1 MLFYTWYQLLKF
13 SRQQEMEEYSVVSE
27 SRSVVSDSLRPHG
40 LYCPWDSPGQN
51 TEVGSLSLLHGI
63 FPTQGWN
70 PGLPH
75 CRRLLCPLSHQE
87 SPRILE
93 WAASPFSRGSSWPG
107 DGAQGSHT
115 EGGFFACW
123 ATGKPKNTGVGSLS
137 FLQGNFP
144 TQGWSPGLP
153 HWGRL
158 LCLLSHGDA
167 HCVAEPLW
175 NRAISFPPLFSFLQ
189 DTSAEQKTKEVK
201 WKSFSNTYSRKSTQL
216 KFSWTTYKVS
226 LVFL

>member
-40 LYCPWDSPGQN
+40 FYGPWDSPGQN
-51 TEVGSLSLLHGI
+51 TEVGSLSLLQGI

-87 SPRILE
+87 SPRILQ

-107 DGAQGSHT
+107 DWIQVSYIA
-115 EGGFFACW
+115 GGFFTSW
-123 ATGKPKNTGVGSLS
+123 ATREAQEYWCGQTL
-137 FLQGNFP
+137 L
-144 TQGWSPGLP
+144 SPGDLP
-153 HWGRL
+153 HPGMEPRAPTL
-158 LCLLSHGDA
+158 QAASLP
-167 HCVAEPLW
+167 AEP
-175 NRAISFPPLFSFLQ
+175 RGCPLCGWASM
-189 DTSAEQKTKEVK
+189 
-201 WKSFSNTYSRKSTQL
+201 KSCN
-216 KFSWTTYKVS
+216 
-226 LVFL
+226 